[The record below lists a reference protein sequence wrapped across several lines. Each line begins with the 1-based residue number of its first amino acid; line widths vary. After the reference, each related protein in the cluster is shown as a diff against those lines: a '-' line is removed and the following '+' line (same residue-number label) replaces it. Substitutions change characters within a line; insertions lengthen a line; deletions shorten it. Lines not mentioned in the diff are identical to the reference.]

1 MNRSMMPKQIMAY
14 ANGGGI
20 SSLATVP
27 MQTTMAGQPHRLAYV
42 NPQEEQML
50 LDAGGAGLPGPG
62 GIPSYWNLF
71 EPSSWGDGQGFQGL
85 SSGSSNS
92 SSNVSVN
99 SGDTLSQ
106 IAADNNTTVAA
117 LKEANNIAD
126 VNKIQAGATLTI
138 PGASTKNS
146 GIASITSNDNNSN
159 SLFQNVANALS
170 KGDNKEY
177 RDGILYGEDGQ
188 RVNSLFQNTANALTP
203 GDDKEYRDGLLYG
216 EDDQRVNSFYQNTA
230 NALSKGDGQ
239 EYIYGDLV
247 VTDQEAKDN
256 AAAASAKASADF
268 QARFFE
274 GDNDEGFAS
283 TVSPTV
289 ASTVASTVAPD
300 TGISSGLP
308 PPPVYLGENTQ
319 ASGSYLLPENY
330 GMGSDTLQTQQVVDF
345 NLDFPHTDGD
355 FFGGPV
361 QDNFPNPRIY
371 PPIQNPN
378 QSRFYDQGYTPQ
390 NVANQ
395 QSLTFP
401 ELMAQYRNPYESRP
415 RPELPQVLPV
425 PTV

>member
-71 EPSSWGDGQGFQGL
+71 EPSTWKGGSNYTPGAGFEGL
-85 SSGSSNS
+85 SSG

-106 IAADNNTTVAA
+106 IAVDNNTTVAA

-170 KGDNKEY
+170 KGD
-177 RDGILYGEDGQ
+177 G
-188 RVNSLFQNTANALTP
+188 
-203 GDDKEYRDGLLYG
+203 KEYRDGLLYG

-239 EYIYGDLV
+239 EYIYGDLI

-274 GDNDEGFAS
+274 GDNDEGFA
-283 TVSPTV
+283 PTV
-289 ASTVASTVAPD
+289 ASIVASTVDSTVAPD
-300 TGISSGLP
+300 TGTSSGLP

-319 ASGSYLLPENY
+319 TSGSYLLPENY
-330 GMGSDTLQTQQVVDF
+330 GMGSDLLPNIGYYGDDF
-345 NLDFPHTDGD
+345 GADSQGNFPIMPGTDKV
-355 FFGGPV
+355 PV

-401 ELMAQYRNPYESRP
+401 ELMAQYRNPYEARP